1 MCFRAEKESVQVQ
14 KYSQFFKSQKRKAI
28 CNFCDQIELN
38 LSLSFFKLN
47 CLHRPF
53 FCQKKGKSCAKQR
66 QAQAVLHKKE
76 KHKGKKTLRA
86 YCDLAYREEG
96 KEKSII
102 AAGPLRVAA
111 VIAGI

>member
-1 MCFRAEKESVQVQ
+1 MFRLFF
-14 KYSQFFKSQKRKAI
+14 FFKKHCEERRKAE
-28 CNFCDQIELN
+28 D
-38 LSLSFFKLN
+38 
-47 CLHRPF
+47 
-53 FCQKKGKSCAKQR
+53 
-66 QAQAVLHKKE
+66 VLHKKE

-86 YCDLAYREEG
+86 HCDLAYREEG

>member
-1 MCFRAEKESVQVQ
+1 MFFFSC
-14 KYSQFFKSQKRKAI
+14 FFK
-28 CNFCDQIELN
+28 
-38 LSLSFFKLN
+38 
-47 CLHRPF
+47 
-53 FCQKKGKSCAKQR
+53 KSCEERRNAED
-66 QAQAVLHKKE
+66 VLHKKE

-86 YCDLAYREEG
+86 HSDLAYREEG

>member
-1 MCFRAEKESVQVQ
+1 M
-14 KYSQFFKSQKRKAI
+14 
-28 CNFCDQIELN
+28 
-38 LSLSFFKLN
+38 
-47 CLHRPF
+47 
-53 FCQKKGKSCAKQR
+53 
-66 QAQAVLHKKE
+66 LHKKE

-86 YCDLAYREEG
+86 HCDLAYREEG